1 MKKNLTLRSI
11 MFLFLIGLIAFGTN
25 TISAQQSLKYGM
37 LTFNKAV
44 NISGKQRM
52 LSQKMAKSYLYLVE
66 NPSDTKAKRDLL
78 TSKIIFEK
86 QNGIINQNSGYKVT
100 KDRIAK
106 VDVIWVEFK
115 KLIETTPNYD
125 NAKKIIDLNTDLLK
139 ATNDVVSAVIVE
151 SKGANQSDENLL
163 EDDGSSESDLELK
176 KMINMAGRQRMLA
189 QRLALYYFA
198 NQTTLKTKNSEQML
212 NNVFNELDGAITM
225 LLISNFNNEQ
235 IDEKLGVAMSKWEQ
249 IKNGKEK
256 LMNQG
261 FKPLEMYKISN
272 DLTKAF
278 NSVTSLYEKVKI

>member
-1 MKKNLTLRSI
+1 MKNSFTFKFMI
-11 MFLFLIGLIAFGTN
+11 LFLSIGIGISSTN
-25 TISAQQSLKYGM
+25 TICAQQNMKYGM

-66 NPSDTKAKRDLL
+66 NPSDAKAKRDLL

-86 QNGIINQNSGYKVT
+86 QNGIIRQNSGYKLT
-100 KDRIAK
+100 KDRLTK
-106 VDVIWVEFK
+106 VDKIWIEFK
-115 KLIETTPNYD
+115 KLIESTPNYD

-151 SKGANQSDENLL
+151 SKGANKSDDNLL
-163 EDDGSSESDLELK
+163 EDEGLGESDLELK
-176 KMINMAGRQRMLA
+176 KMINMAGRQRMLS

-198 NQTTLKTKNSEQML
+198 NQTTLKTKNSESML
-212 NNVFNELDGAITM
+212 SNVFNEIDGAITM
-225 LLISNFNNEQ
+225 LLISNFNNEK
-235 IDEKLGVAMSKWEQ
+235 IDEKLGVAMTKWENV
-249 IKNGKEK
+249 KNNKEK

-261 FKPLEMYKISN
+261 FKPSEMYQISN

-278 NSVTSLYEKVKI
+278 NAVTGLYEKVKI